1 MKNHF
6 TKHYSNIRDLQLQ
19 YDDTRN
25 KVQSNTEIIFMKY

>member
-6 TKHYSNIRDLQLQ
+6 TKYYSNIRDLQLE